1 MSLCWVGSP
10 RRRRSD
16 RKLLLFCFP
25 YQGNCGGNGARSGPQ
40 FSRFLETLEIK
51 DFQRL
56 MELFPCVK
64 KLNLELETN
73 SDLWSGSRD
82 KKTHLKNLLDVLAD
96 WKLERGHVV
105 VNFAEDADIVEA
117 VVSGMLE
124 WTGRKTAVFHRS
136 HSRMNFGMVVLIK
149 DPFMPCNKFDWVEFR
164 GFAKNT
170 WAVPD
175 TDVWETVLEAKIKE
189 FAEKRMCSR
198 HRRSQ

>member
-1 MSLCWVGSP
+1 
-10 RRRRSD
+10 
-16 RKLLLFCFP
+16 
-25 YQGNCGGNGARSGPQ
+25 
-40 FSRFLETLEIK
+40 
-51 DFQRL
+51 

-124 WTGRKTAVFHRS
+124 WTG
-136 HSRMNFGMVVLIK
+136 N
-149 DPFMPCNKFDWVEFR
+149 
-164 GFAKNT
+164 
-170 WAVPD
+170 
-175 TDVWETVLEAKIKE
+175 
-189 FAEKRMCSR
+189 
-198 HRRSQ
+198 